1 MNDIDL
7 DKLEELARK
16 VADAYAAYMAS
27 TSDDTLAWSA
37 AVGMLRVATSHD
49 VILGLTA
56 AIRERQASLVDIVGV
71 IRRTGGFLTTEDQQ
85 ALFRA
90 EQIIA
95 TAKVTP

>member
-1 MNDIDL
+1 MSDIDL

-16 VADAYAAYMAS
+16 VADAYA
-27 TSDDTLAWSA
+27 TWSA

-71 IRRTGGFLTTEDQQ
+71 IRRVGGYMTTEDQQ

-95 TAKVTP
+95 TAKATP